1 MSTPI
6 NTLHWYNSFGVLNGS
21 GFRVNGYEKHGQTGN
36 HVTPTP
42 YYTYFGSTTRH
53 DTGSSYMDI
62 PNAPGWSQVL
72 GNRPLFATAS
82 NQAYKQFVSR
92 CRDGISADMLTNIA
106 EWGKTA
112 DMIVKRVKPMIDF
125 VRALRDPNRFLKSA
139 AQRAKANSAARNARR
154 RARFEKSGF
163 VARRPARPVPG
174 QPSTQKFSSWY
185 LEYSFGWAPTID
197 DIVSAVRSLG
207 RELPIGL
214 VKGHGHQ
221 LLTGRI
227 NVGGNP
233 VTDWRADVRVNCGAK
248 VSIVNPNAALLDCLG
263 LANPALTAWNLIP
276 FSFLAD
282 WAFDVSTQLGSW
294 SDLFGYNIA
303 LPYNST
309 KSASWCSQVYS
320 PGKTNTIEGGFMDRR
335 NTMVSPKANIN
346 IYANLHQSIHRAAL
360 SLALLGTT
368 IRRSK

>member
-6 NTLHWYNSFGVLNGS
+6 NTLHWYNSSGVLNGS
-21 GFRVNGYEKHGQTGN
+21 GNRVNGYEKHGQTGN

-53 DTGSSYMDI
+53 DVGATYLDI
-62 PNAPGWSQVL
+62 PGSPGWSQVL
-72 GNRPLFATAS
+72 GNRATFQTAS

-106 EWGKTA
+106 EWNKTTK
-112 DMIVKRVKPMIDF
+112 MIVNRVKPMIDF
-125 VRALRDPNRFLKSA
+125 IRALRDPNRFLKSA
-139 AQRAKANSAARNARR
+139 KQRAKANSAARNVRR

-163 VARRPARPVPG
+163 AARRPARPKPG
-174 QPSTQKFSSWY
+174 QPLTEKFSSWY
-185 LEYSFGWAPTID
+185 LEYSFGWAPTVA
-197 DIVSAVRSLG
+197 DIVAAVRSLG

-221 LLTGRI
+221 FLKGHFST
-227 NVGGNP
+227 
-233 VTDWRADVRVNCGAK
+233 TDWTADVRVNCGGK
-248 VSIVNPNAALLDCLG
+248 VFIVNPNAALLDCLG

-294 SDLFGYNIA
+294 SDLFGYSITV
-303 LPYNST
+303 PYNST
-309 KSASWCSQVYS
+309 KSKSWCSQS
-320 PGKTNTIEGGFMDRR
+320 NSGKVNTIEGGFMDRR

-346 IYANLHQSIHRAAL
+346 VVANLHQSLHRAAL